1 MFKYVKKGPIQ
12 FINKVFFIYIL
23 EEGLFVQP
31 LRSTF
36 QHFED
41 FDFGTEP
48 LSGRSFSYDSA
59 LQRFQDA
66 FEAHRASFGPMGL
79 A

>member
-12 FINKVFFIYIL
+12 FINQVFFYIL
-23 EEGLFVQP
+23 EEGLFVHNVQP

-36 QHFED
+36 QD